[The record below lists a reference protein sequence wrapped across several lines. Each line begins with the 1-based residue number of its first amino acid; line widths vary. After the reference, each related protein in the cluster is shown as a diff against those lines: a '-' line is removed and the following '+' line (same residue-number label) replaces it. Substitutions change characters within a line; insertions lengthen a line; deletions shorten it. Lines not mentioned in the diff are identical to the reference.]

1 MITARTQEFLI
12 AVRKEILAVPLGLL
26 LISLAC
32 DAYTIVRNACE
43 EVQKITVFT
52 SKTDVPSFKQ
62 YFYTQILKS
71 EEIAQSLE
79 KTKRDELLHSKRY
92 NQYRFIKDDLKRQLT
107 IKTKTLKPKQMT
119 SKTSVEA
126 ASTISTSSGEDSSFD
141 KTNLQG
147 KSLEE
152 LVSFINGEKLK
163 EEPKT
168 RRKRRKRKPHTDDS
182 IEDKKVEEF
191 KRRLESVPVRKCKL
205 KPNLSRAWLENLR
218 SQIKTSQ

>member
-1 MITARTQEFLI
+1 MITGRTQDFLI
-12 AVRKEILAVPLGLL
+12 AVRKEILEVPTGIL

-52 SKTDVPSFKQ
+52 SKTAVPTFKSF
-62 YFYTQILKS
+62 FYTQILKS
-71 EEIAQSLE
+71 EEIIFSLE

-107 IKTKTLKPKQMT
+107 IKTKTLIPKQI
-119 SKTSVEA
+119 SGKTSVEA

-147 KSLEE
+147 KSLDD

-163 EEPKT
+163 EEPKS
-168 RRKRRKRKPHTDDS
+168 RRKRRKRKPQTEDD
-182 IEDKKVEEF
+182 IEDKKIEEF
-191 KRRLESVPVRKCKL
+191 KRRLESVPVRTCKL
-205 KPNLSRAWLENLR
+205 KPNLSREWIEDLR